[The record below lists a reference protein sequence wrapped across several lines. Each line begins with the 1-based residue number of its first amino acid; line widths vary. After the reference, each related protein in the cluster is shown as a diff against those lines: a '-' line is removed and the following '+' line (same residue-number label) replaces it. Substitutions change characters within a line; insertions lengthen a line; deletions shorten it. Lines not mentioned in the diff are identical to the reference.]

1 MYVVNK
7 IKFKKKTKRLVS
19 RVSDHIIFVNIES
32 SVSII
37 SISRVSRCI
46 VSKVSSISVSIVSGV
61 SKKYC
66 K

>member
-1 MYVVNK
+1 MYLVNK
-7 IKFKKKTKRLVS
+7 IKFKKTKRLVS
-19 RVSDHIIFVNIES
+19 RVSDQIIFVNIES
-32 SVSII
+32 SVSI